1 MTTLGISGAFNA
13 AAGGHGAEPG
23 NYDPRLRL
31 FSAIGI
37 NDTAMVQKILMDNP
51 DAATWRNAGGLTGLM
66 VAAQAGA
73 KESAWILAR
82 APNANLEAVNANGST
97 ALMFAAF
104 EGKAAVADV
113 LLKAGADINH
123 VNTKGHT
130 ALMSAAAHGYRNT
143 VVLLL
148 DSGADPTIKDAEGV
162 TAVTFARDNEHT
174 GVADLIAQA
183 AAVYVPKPKP
193 KPKAETE
200 FKNAGAGMTAA
211 NANQPPLTQEERDA
225 KNRTAIQELERKL
238 IKAGLVG

>member
-1 MTTLGISGAFNA
+1 VTSSGLTSAFNA
-13 AAGGHGAEPG
+13 AASRGNESEPR
-23 NYDPRLRL
+23 NYEPRLRL
-31 FSAIGI
+31 FSAAGI

-51 DAATWRNAGGLTGLM
+51 DAATWRNAQGLTGLM
-66 VAAQAGA
+66 AAAQAGA
-73 KESAWILAR
+73 KEAAWILAR
-82 APNANLEAVNANGST
+82 APNADLEAVNVNGST

-123 VNTKGHT
+123 VNAKGHT

-143 VVLLL
+143 VALLL

-162 TAVTFARDNEHT
+162 TAVEFARDNEHA

-183 AAVYVPKPKP
+183 AAVYVPKPK
-193 KPKAETE
+193 AETA

-211 NANQPPLTQEERDA
+211 NANKPPLTQAERDA
-225 KNRTAIQELERKL
+225 QNRTAIQQLEQKL

>member
-1 MTTLGISGAFNA
+1 MSSGLTSAFNA
-13 AAGGHGAEPG
+13 AASRGIESEPR

-51 DAATWRNAGGLTGLM
+51 EATGWRNNNGMTGLM
-66 VAAQAGA
+66 AAAQAGA
-73 KESAWILAR
+73 KEAAWILAR
-82 APNANLEAVNANGST
+82 APNAGLEAVNANGST

-113 LLKAGADINH
+113 LLKAGARIDHTNI
-123 VNTKGHT
+123 KGHT

-143 VVLLL
+143 VALLL
-148 DSGADPTIKDAEGV
+148 DSGADPTIKDTEGV
-162 TAVTFARDNEHT
+162 TAVEFARDNEHA

-183 AAVYVPKPKP
+183 AAVYVP

-211 NANQPPLTQEERDA
+211 NANQPPLTQEQRDA
-225 KNRTAIQELERKL
+225 QNRTAIQQLEQKL